1 MKWLPLHPPWIAKP
15 EDLDHEPGMVI
26 LACLRGRLQT
36 EYSTFEGP
44 GLWLPHTKDWSRLV
58 AHEGEQAWL
67 IDPLC
72 QHLDHEQEWI
82 ALGDFESNVLKDA
95 SQPGG
100 SCALE
105 YLTWKLSAAANT
117 HRAEKEPKK
126 SLIEEVDAYFNSHL
140 SEKIQLKDVALALNC
155 SIVSIHKAFRNKGSK
170 TAMERL
176 MDLRMKRAKDTIE
189 HSDVSLKVLAKELGF
204 SESASFSRCFKR
216 YFGRSPRQ
224 HRQDLQWLS

>member
-1 MKWLPLHPPWIAKP
+1 MKWVRLNTPWRVTP
-15 EDLDHEPGMVI
+15 EDIDDDPGLII
-26 LACLRGRLQT
+26 LANLSGRLQT
-36 EYSTFEGP
+36 DSSTFDGP
-44 GLWLPHTKDWSRLV
+44 GIWCPHAKDWHRLE
-58 AHEGEQAWL
+58 ANGGEQAWI

-82 ALGDFESNVLKDA
+82 ALSDFEASVLRDA
-95 SQPGG
+95 SQAGG
-100 SCALE
+100 HLALE
-105 YLTWKLSAAANT
+105 YLIWKLNSPAQNNT
-117 HRAEKEPKK
+117 SQKGVEK
-126 SLIEEVDAYFNSHL
+126 SLVEKVESYFKSHL
-140 SEKIQLKDVALALNC
+140 SDRIQLKDVALALNC
-155 SIVSIHKAFRNKGSK
+155 STVSIHKAFRNKGSK

-224 HRQDLQWLS
+224 HRQDCEWLN